1 MKKNLTVTPRQIIT
15 VRTTAFEAAASGGS
29 GAVEDAPAAGELP
42 ANSEFVGQEL
52 SKSDRPDLASA
63 KVSVKYCA
71 VKQSS

>member
-63 KVSVKYCA
+63 KVSDKYM
-71 VKQSS
+71 